1 MKKMSEKCSTDQ
13 SFIRKRKTTYKIGTL
28 VGVLCGHVYSIML
41 RIHCVDT
48 IKRES
53 LELIFYFMHT
63 ILLHSVI
70 ELNMVKRHSSMSRL
84 KVT

>member
-1 MKKMSEKCSTDQ
+1 MSLSLLSSRST
-13 SFIRKRKTTYKIGTL
+13 I
-28 VGVLCGHVYSIML
+28 LCGHVYSIML

-53 LELIFYFMHT
+53 LQLIFYFMHT

-70 ELNMVKRHSSMSRL
+70 EYGEM
-84 KVT
+84 T